1 MLFLYF
7 DTAQS
12 FYFQITIILVF
23 SFVKIYNMHISD
35 LEMYDLLKERMSDK
49 EARELV
55 AYIGDKVE
63 DKFIEAINIFATKED
78 LLKLELK
85 IVEQIGE
92 TNKSI
97 EIMRGESNQKLEA
110 FRGESNQRLEVFR
123 GESNQKLEAFRGD
136 LIAKIDQTKSDTLKW
151 TFVYILTATIG
162 IIGTILSV
170 MKMGGWGN

>member
-1 MLFLYF
+1 
-7 DTAQS
+7 
-12 FYFQITIILVF
+12 
-23 SFVKIYNMHISD
+23 MHISD

-92 TNKSI
+92 IQQSIAGTNKTI
-97 EIMRGESNQKLEA
+97 EIIRGESNQKLEA
-110 FRGESNQRLEVFR
+110 FRGETNQKLEAFR

-136 LIAKIDQTKSDTLKW
+136 LIAKIEQTKSDTLKW